1 MNQNLVRP
9 QAQCRASQGA
19 LVVKNLPANTG
30 DAGSIPGS
38 GRSPEEGN
46 GNPLQYYCLEN
57 SMDRGTFQVTVQGGH
72 KKSDKTERLSTYEH
86 DAT

>member
-1 MNQNLVRP
+1 M
-9 QAQCRASQGA
+9 A
-19 LVVKNLPANTG
+19 LEVKNSSANAG
-30 DAGSIPGS
+30 DATDAGWIPGS

>member
-9 QAQCRASQGA
+9 QAQCRASQMA

-30 DAGSIPGS
+30 DAGSIPGA

-57 SMDRGTFQVTVQGGH
+57 SLDRGTFQVTVQGGH
-72 KKSDKTERLSTYEH
+72 KESDKTERLSTYEH